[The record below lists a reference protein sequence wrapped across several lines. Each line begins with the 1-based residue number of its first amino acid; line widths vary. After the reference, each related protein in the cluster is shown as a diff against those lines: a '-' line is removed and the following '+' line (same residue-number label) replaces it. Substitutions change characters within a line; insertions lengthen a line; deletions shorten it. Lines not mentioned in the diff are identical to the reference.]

1 MRFLHNNAL
10 YAEMLPVYTKML
22 MSSFSVVCAFPQIT
36 FPICVCPYAYE
47 HVMTATLIWCT
58 LFTNSL

>member
-10 YAEMLPVYTKML
+10 YAEMLPVYTQML
-22 MSSFSVVCAFPQIT
+22 TSSSVVCAFPQMT
-36 FPICVCPYAYE
+36 FTTCVCPYADE